1 MITKNADIW
10 HLKLDFL
17 SPIKHSLATH
27 QGSENLVVKLTT
39 ADGLSGYGEGIP
51 RDFVTG
57 ETLPESLAFLQG
69 VLVPAILGVNFASP
83 QKVLQALAGL
93 QESLGPGYPAAFCAL
108 EMALLDAAGRTWGR
122 PVAEFIGPPRQEQV
136 VYSAVLPMAT
146 AEQMLRFFKLV
157 QAKKMRFLKLKVGDG
172 DDLKILELARE
183 ILGWEVDL
191 RVDANSAWSPAEAI
205 SRIRKMAP
213 YRVSAVEQP
222 VAKEDFE
229 GLREVSQAVDLPI
242 IADESLCTEADA
254 RQLIASRACQI
265 FNIRL
270 SKCGGLTR
278 ALKILRLARE
288 AGLACQL
295 GCHVGETSIL
305 AAAGRHFALC
315 AEALA
320 YVEGSLAP
328 YLLAWDPVAQS
339 VVFGDGGLAGG
350 LPGPGLGVQ
359 VLDQA
364 LQELARAHWSS

>member
-1 MITKNADIW
+1 M
-10 HLKLDFL
+10 DFL

-27 QGSENLVVKLTT
+27 QDSENLVVKLTT

-69 VLVPAILGVNFASP
+69 VLVPAILGVDFASLP
-83 QKVLQALAGL
+83 GLLQALADL
-93 QESLGPGYPAAFCAL
+93 QESLGLGYPAAFCAV

-122 PVAEFIGPPRQEQV
+122 PVADFIGPPRQEQV

-183 ILGWEVDL
+183 LLGWEVDL

-205 SRIRKMAP
+205 SRIRNMAP

-254 RQLIASRACQI
+254 RQLIALQACQI

-295 GCHVGETSIL
+295 GCHVGETSLL

-315 AEALA
+315 ADRLA

-328 YLLAWDPVAQS
+328 YLLSRDPVAQS

-359 VLDQA
+359 VLDQT